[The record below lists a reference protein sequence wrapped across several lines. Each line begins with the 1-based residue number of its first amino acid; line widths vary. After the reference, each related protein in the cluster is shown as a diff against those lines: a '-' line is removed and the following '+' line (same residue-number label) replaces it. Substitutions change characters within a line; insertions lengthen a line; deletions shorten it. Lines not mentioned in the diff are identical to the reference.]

1 MEKFLNK
8 HQDTI
13 KGTLSTF
20 DRLIFK
26 GHLTACFPNVD
37 KPQPKRVLTEWNSH
51 GKNFHEF
58 ISVRVHFREPKVF
71 AFSAKNSV
79 VID

>member
-13 KGTLSTF
+13 NGTLSTF

-26 GHLTACFPNVD
+26 GHLTAFFP
-37 KPQPKRVLTEWNSH
+37 KGAFGRFLSTQGVLLKSNLHQRMRMAGRTTGATPH
-51 GKNFHEF
+51 
-58 ISVRVHFREPKVF
+58 SV
-71 AFSAKNSV
+71 STL
-79 VID
+79 